1 MRPLACAAVGL
12 LLALP
17 CARAAESGAAPD
29 VPDVPDAIPV
39 LVVTPGLRA
48 EDAFAVPASVTALD
62 VDLAGR
68 GGPGVGL
75 SETLRRVPGVLSRS
89 RQNHAQDEQLSI
101 RGFGA
106 RSSFGVRGVRLLVD
120 GIPATMP
127 DGQGQ
132 MSHVDLA
139 SAARVEVLRG
149 PFSALYGNAAGG
161 VVQVF
166 SAGGTPEP
174 EWSLRL
180 GGGSHGLER
189 AHASARGRTD
199 VIDYSVATGVFR
211 SDGFRRHSRAERRHG
226 NARLEFPLR
235 GDGRLVLL
243 ANAMDQPLAE
253 DPQGL
258 TAAQFRTD
266 PRQASAQALAFDT
279 RKEVRQ
285 NQGGAIYERALGAQV
300 SLRAMA
306 YWGERDMRQFLAVP
320 VAAQASP
327 LSAGGVVGLDGDYGG
342 ADLRASHEGRLRDRP
357 FALTL
362 GLAADHQRQHRQG
375 WENFAAGQLGVV
387 GSLRRDQRDAA
398 SSRDVYAQ
406 LRWEPVPR
414 WALNLG
420 ARSSEVRLRSRDRYI
435 TASNPD
441 DSGRATYRSTR
452 PVAGLVFQASPAW
465 RAYASFGR
473 GFETPT
479 LSEVAYRPDAASGL
493 NLDLRPATTASV
505 ELGVKWRGHRDAML
519 DLALFDAATRAEIA
533 VLASAGGRTVY
544 HNVGR
549 SRRRGLEAMLRLPLG
564 EAWTLHAAW
573 TWLDAHYRDGFGA
586 CDAAGRCAVPA
597 GARIPGV
604 PRAALAGELR
614 WSNGRGLSAALHL
627 DAVGRMPADD
637 AGRTFAPGF
646 ATLGF
651 SAGQEYDLGQYR
663 LAPFVRIDNAFSRSH
678 VGSVIVNQASGASL
692 EPAPGRSMWLGIR
705 VSRSAR

>member
-17 CARAAESGAAPD
+17 CARAAESGAASD
-29 VPDVPDAIPV
+29 APDAMPV

-89 RQNHAQDEQLSI
+89 RQNHAQDEQLWI
-101 RGFGA
+101 RGVGA

-211 SDGFRRHSRAERRHG
+211 GDGFRRHSRAERRHG

-306 YWGERDMRQFLAVP
+306 YWGERDMRQWRRRPARSARAAWSGWMATT
-320 VAAQASP
+320 VARTCAPRMKAACAIARSP
-327 LSAGGVVGLDGDYGG
+327 S
-342 ADLRASHEGRLRDRP
+342 
-357 FALTL
+357 
-362 GLAADHQRQHRQG
+362 
-375 WENFAAGQLGVV
+375 
-387 GSLRRDQRDAA
+387 
-398 SSRDVYAQ
+398 
-406 LRWEPVPR
+406 R
-414 WALNLG
+414 WALPRTTSASI
-420 ARSSEVRLRSRDRYI
+420 AR
-435 TASNPD
+435 
-441 DSGRATYRSTR
+441 
-452 PVAGLVFQASPAW
+452 AGKTSPRVSLAW
-465 RAYASFGR
+465 S
-473 GFETPT
+473 
-479 LSEVAYRPDAASGL
+479 
-493 NLDLRPATTASV
+493 
-505 ELGVKWRGHRDAML
+505 
-519 DLALFDAATRAEIA
+519 
-533 VLASAGGRTVY
+533 
-544 HNVGR
+544 
-549 SRRRGLEAMLRLPLG
+549 
-564 EAWTLHAAW
+564 
-573 TWLDAHYRDGFGA
+573 
-586 CDAAGRCAVPA
+586 GRCAATSAMRHPA
-597 GARIPGV
+597 GTSTRSS
-604 PRAALAGELR
+604 AGNR
-614 WSNGRGLSAALHL
+614 CR
-627 DAVGRMPADD
+627 
-637 AGRTFAPGF
+637 AGR
-646 ATLGF
+646 
-651 SAGQEYDLGQYR
+651 
-663 LAPFVRIDNAFSRSH
+663 
-678 VGSVIVNQASGASL
+678 
-692 EPAPGRSMWLGIR
+692 
-705 VSRSAR
+705 